1 MRKHRYI
8 RSGYA
13 GSVKKSRKKL
23 IIRIAFIIGCALAL
37 TAFAVLLGSYLNG
50 KAEDSKA
57 LSTQTESAEATSEDI
72 SELFPDGVPVKDKDE
87 AKREIC
93 GADIDITGTDR
104 DTLCKMIDGLSDE
117 YNAISIRICTSDGKL
132 VYISPALMEYVG
144 LDYSLTD
151 SFAGPSDDGNGST
164 NIDITGDENA
174 ENNESGENTDDGKNA
189 EDSPKVYNAYDNLC
203 AVISK
208 AKEKNLRV
216 VVVYNADSSCLDM
229 NASALSKC
237 EKDSVIAGE
246 LAALGCD
253 ELLIDGLFTDEGQV
267 PHDTPK
273 AIVRYLAVLRS
284 RSGDL
289 LLGLNFP
296 DNVYLIPQNAS
307 TIKTLSEYADFLAIS
322 IGTSVTNADEA
333 YSAVY
338 DNCYSLKGNFTMYNL
353 RGIIVSES
361 IDIACAI
368 HASLKALSA
377 KSFQFTVYV
386 ADPKFAPE
394 SDAADTDSADETG
407 AVNDNA
413 NRKEDYLV
421 SETESNVDPESIE

>member
-8 RSGYA
+8 RGGYA

-23 IIRIAFIIGCALAL
+23 IIRIAFVIGCALAL
-37 TAFAVLLGSYLNG
+37 TVFAVLLGSYLNG
-50 KAEDSKA
+50 KAEESKA
-57 LSTQTESAEATSEDI
+57 LSTQTESAEKASEDI

-93 GADIDITGTDR
+93 GADIDITSADR
-104 DTLCKMIDGLSDE
+104 NTLCKMIDGLSAE
-117 YNAISIRICTSDGKL
+117 YNAVSIRICGGDGKL

-144 LDYSLTD
+144 LDYN
-151 SFAGPSDDGNGST
+151 FANPSDEGNGST
-164 NIDITGDENA
+164 NIDITGDEND
-174 ENNESGENTDDGKNA
+174 ENNESGENTDDGKNE
-189 EDSPKVYNAYDNLC
+189 EDSPKVYDAYENLC

-216 VVVYNADSSCLDM
+216 VVLYNADSSCLDWT
-229 NASALSKC
+229 ASALSEC

-253 ELLIDGLFTDEGQV
+253 ELLIDGLCADEGQI

-289 LLGLNFP
+289 LIGLNFP

-307 TIKTLSEYADFLAIS
+307 IIKTLSEYADFLAIS

-353 RGIIVSES
+353 RGIIVSDNA
-361 IDIACAI
+361 DIACAI

-386 ADPKFAPE
+386 ADPKFTLNNE
-394 SDAADTDSADETG
+394 TTDTDSADETG

>member
-8 RSGYA
+8 RGGYA

-23 IIRIAFIIGCALAL
+23 IIRIAFVIGCALAL
-37 TAFAVLLGSYLNG
+37 TVFAVLLGSYLNG
-50 KAEDSKA
+50 KAEESKA

-72 SELFPDGVPVKDKDE
+72 SELFPDGVPVKDPSE

-93 GADIDITGTDR
+93 AADIDITCADK
-104 DTLCKMIDGLSDE
+104 DTLCKMIDDLSDE
-117 YNAISIRICTSDGKL
+117 YNAVSLRINGADGKL

-144 LDYSLTD
+144 LDYN
-151 SFAGPSDDGNGST
+151 FANPSDEGNGST
-164 NIDITGDENA
+164 NIDITGDEND
-174 ENNESGENTDDGKNA
+174 ENNESGENTDDGENA
-189 EDSPKVYNAYDNLC
+189 SDSPKVYDAYENLC

-253 ELLIDGLFTDEGQV
+253 ELLIDGLCADEGQIS
-267 PHDTPK
+267 HDTPK

-284 RSGDL
+284 RSEDL

>member
-8 RSGYA
+8 RGGYA

-23 IIRIAFIIGCALAL
+23 IIRIAFVIGCALAL
-37 TAFAVLLGSYLNG
+37 TVFAVLLGSYLNG
-50 KAEDSKA
+50 KAEESKA

-93 GADIDITGTDR
+93 GADIDITCADK
-104 DTLCKMIDGLSDE
+104 DTLCKMIDDLSDE
-117 YNAISIRICTSDGKL
+117 YNAVSLRINGADGKL

-151 SFAGPSDDGNGST
+151 SSATPSDDGNGST
-164 NIDITGDENA
+164 NNSITGNEND
-174 ENNESGENTDDGKNA
+174 ENNESGENTDDVENA
-189 EDSPKVYNAYDNLC
+189 SDSPKVYNAYENLC

-216 VVVYNADSSCLDM
+216 VVLFNADSSCLDWT
-229 NASALSKC
+229 ASALSEC

-253 ELLIDGLFTDEGQV
+253 ELLIDGFCTNEGQI

-289 LLGLNFP
+289 LIGLNFP

-307 TIKTLSEYADFLAIS
+307 IIKTLSEYADFLAIS

-353 RGIIVSES
+353 RGIIVSDNA
-361 IDIACAI
+361 DIACAI

-386 ADPKFAPE
+386 ADPKFTLNNE
-394 SDAADTDSADETG
+394 TTDTDSADETG

>member
-8 RSGYA
+8 RGGYA

-23 IIRIAFIIGCALAL
+23 IIRIAFVVGCALAL
-37 TAFAVLLGSYLNG
+37 TVFAVLLGSYLNG

-57 LSTQTESAEATSEDI
+57 LSTQTESAEATSENI
-72 SELFPDGVPVKDKDE
+72 SELFPDGIPVKDPSE

-93 GADIDITGTDR
+93 GADIDITCADK
-104 DTLCKMIDGLSDE
+104 DTLCKMIDDLSDE
-117 YNAISIRICTSDGKL
+117 YNAVSLRINGADGKL

-151 SFAGPSDDGNGST
+151 NFAGPSENGNGT
-164 NIDITGDENA
+164 ANGAVTGNENG
-174 ENNESGENTDDGKNA
+174 ENNESGGNADDGENA
-189 EDSPKVYNAYDNLC
+189 IDTPKVYDAYENLC

-216 VVVYNADSSCLDM
+216 VAVYNADSSCLDM
-229 NASALSKC
+229 TASALSKC

-253 ELLIDGLFTDEGQV
+253 ELLIDGLCTDEGQI

-273 AIVRYLAVLRS
+273 AIVRYLAVLRP

-289 LLGLNFP
+289 LIGLNFP
-296 DNVYLIPQNAS
+296 DNIYLIPQNAS
-307 TIKTLSEYADFLAIS
+307 IIKTLSEYADFLAIS

-353 RGIIVSES
+353 RGIIVSDNA
-361 IDIACAI
+361 DIACAI

-386 ADPKFAPE
+386 ANPKFTPE
-394 SDAADTDSADETG
+394 SDAADTDSEDETG